1 MDTSEWHY
9 LAAFDGNVAAT
20 LAALRAAEFDP
31 DDYYWPHGG
40 ERSRPDTEDELLAT
54 GWIRD
59 GAAHSILDVTEV
71 GEGDPGGDDAIG
83 RTFAVTEAECV
94 QVFGT
99 ARVTTDDLERLG
111 DRLPEV
117 LGGLLTGYGVGRH
130 LVVGTGRMLFFG
142 HSGD

>member
-31 DDYYWPHGG
+31 GDYYWPYGG
-40 ERSRPDTEDELLAT
+40 EPSRPETEDELEAA

-59 GAAHSILDVTEV
+59 GAAHSILDVAGV
-71 GEGDPGGDDAIG
+71 GEGDPDGDDAIG
-83 RTFAVTEAECV
+83 RTFAVSEDECTR
-94 QVFGT
+94 VFGT

-117 LGGLLTGYGVGRH
+117 LGRLLTGYGIGRH
-130 LVVGTGRMLFFG
+130 LVVHPGRILFFG